1 MTSEEQRQQRI
12 LVQQETSAGVR
23 MTAHT
28 AVPVPA
34 QPAYN
39 QQQNI
44 STNTSIT
51 SFGRHPTA
59 GCPFLFAFL
68 ENQ

>member
-1 MTSEEQRQQRI
+1 MASAEEQHHQRI
-12 LVQQETSAGVR
+12 LIQQETSAGVR
-23 MTAHT
+23 MAAHT
-28 AVPVPA
+28 VVPA

-39 QQQNI
+39 QPQNI

-59 GCPFLFAFL
+59 GCPFIFAFL

>member
-23 MTAHT
+23 MAAHT
-28 AVPVPA
+28 VVPA

-59 GCPFLFAFL
+59 GCQFFFAFL